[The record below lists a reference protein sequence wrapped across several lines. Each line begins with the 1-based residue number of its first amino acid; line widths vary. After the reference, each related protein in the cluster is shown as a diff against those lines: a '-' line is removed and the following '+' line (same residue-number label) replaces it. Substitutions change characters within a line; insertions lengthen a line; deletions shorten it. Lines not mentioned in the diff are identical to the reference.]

1 MLQDFRLKVFLKV
14 ASEKSFTKA
23 AESLG
28 VSQPA
33 VSQNV
38 SELEKGL
45 GVRLFQR
52 LRGETVLTPE
62 GEVFAAY
69 ASMILSA
76 AADTE
81 LMFSQLDMPAVRICA
96 SEEIYSDF
104 ILPSLSGFIA
114 VHPEIPVIRS
124 SSEECDLLV
133 SVRPSVIGVRTSL
146 ELDYKPTQAFA
157 FTKTCAVLKN
167 ILGF

>member
-14 ASEKSFTKA
+14 ASEKSFTRA
-23 AESLG
+23 AEALG
-28 VSQPA
+28 VTQPA

-38 SELEKGL
+38 SELEKSL
-45 GVRLFQR
+45 GVRLFHR
-52 LRGETVLTPE
+52 LRGEAVLTAE
-62 GEVFAAY
+62 GEVFVAY
-69 ASMILSA
+69 ANKILSA
-76 AADTE
+76 ASETE
-81 LMFSQLDMPAVRICA
+81 LLFSPLDMSEIRFCV

-104 ILPSLSGFIA
+104 ILPSLAGFIYI
-114 VHPEIPVIRS
+114 HPEISIIRS
-124 SSEECDLLV
+124 SADECDLRV
-133 SVRPSVIGVRTSL
+133 SVKPSVIGVKTSL